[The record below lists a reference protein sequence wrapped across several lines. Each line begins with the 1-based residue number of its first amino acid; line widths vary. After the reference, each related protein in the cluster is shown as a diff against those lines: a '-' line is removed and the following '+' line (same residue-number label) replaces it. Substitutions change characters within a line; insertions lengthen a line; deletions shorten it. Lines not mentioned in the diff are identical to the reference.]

1 MNRDQYYTW
10 IANLDLLDET
20 TLPVL
25 QQVVID
31 YPFYHTARILF
42 LLNLKKLNDYR
53 FEHELRRTA
62 AFAPDRARLRKL
74 MQGGYSFAIPDVT
87 APQPRFEA
95 PAEEKPER
103 VIDERLRILEAQIRS
118 RLQEIEEH
126 QTRLKLLISEKEQLS
141 GESQSEIVPAKVP
154 ADTEKT
160 LRSLPKD
167 ELLEQFLKEQH
178 KFAPDPAPFFN
189 PEENAR
195 RSIEE
200 NEGIISETLARL
212 VAAQGKYDRAI
223 KIYEQLMLKNPQKS
237 SYFAA
242 QIEKLRKEL

>member
-1 MNRDQYYTW
+1 MNREQFYTW
-10 IANLDLLDET
+10 IANPDLLDET

-25 QQVVID
+25 QQVVTD

-62 AFAPDRARLRKL
+62 AFAPDRTRLRKL
-74 MQGGYSFAIPDVT
+74 MQGEYSLRPLDVN
-87 APQPRFEA
+87 ALQPQNVDQVK
-95 PAEEKPER
+95 EKPER

-126 QTRLKLLISEKEQLS
+126 QARLKLLISEKEELS
-141 GESQSEIVPAKVP
+141 GESEGDSFPVKVP
-154 ADTEKT
+154 TDKEKT
-160 LRSLPKD
+160 LRALPKD
-167 ELLEQFLKEQH
+167 ELLEQFLREQN
-178 KFAPDPAPFFN
+178 KFNPDPSPFFS

-212 VAAQGKYDRAI
+212 VAAQGKYERAI